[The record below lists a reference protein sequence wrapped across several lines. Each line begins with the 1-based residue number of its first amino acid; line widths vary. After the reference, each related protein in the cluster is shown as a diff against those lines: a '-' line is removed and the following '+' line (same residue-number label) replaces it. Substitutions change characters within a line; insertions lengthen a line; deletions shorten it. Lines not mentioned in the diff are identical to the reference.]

1 MSGWYEHRVLWYPPT
16 KGRRQQST
24 GSLTAA
30 TFCIRKLIE
39 RENFRHSAPGNSQG
53 AVAAFGASFHV
64 SRLVMRMSLIRYKI
78 M

>member
-24 GSLTAA
+24 DSLTAA

-39 RENFRHSAPGNSQG
+39 GENFRNSTPGNSQG
-53 AVAAFGASFHV
+53 AVAAFGTFFHF
-64 SRLVMRMSLIRYKI
+64 SGLVMRMELFRYEI